1 MKKQFTDYVSL
12 IIVVSVIMVTFTVMA
27 DDNVEKVKPEIVKLS
42 NIENVSAL
50 EAKLTT
56 DLRETS
62 DDLFKVL
69 SAIRTET
76 LRVKKNNPEIK
87 KLNDK
92 ITKLQA
98 EIDKIT
104 LSKSKDMIQLSKK
117 RDALLAQNDNLREEL
132 MDVRAKKATLL
143 NTSKTNINK

>member
-1 MKKQFTDYVSL
+1 MKKQFTGYMSL
-12 IIVVSVIMVTFTVMA
+12 IITVSVIMGTFTVMA
-27 DDNVEKVKPEIVKLS
+27 GDKVEKVKPETVKLS
-42 NIENVSAL
+42 NIKNLSAL
-50 EAKLTT
+50 EAKLSTE
-56 DLRETS
+56 LREAS

-92 ITKLQA
+92 IAKLQI

-104 LSKSKDMIQLSKK
+104 LSKSKDMFQLSKK

-132 MDVRAKKATLL
+132 MAVRAKKVTLL
-143 NTSKTNINK
+143 NNSKTNINK